1 MPSSITS
8 QENETYFSCAYQCV
22 RELPKKSWEKATNVA
37 KKIKKSGQDDP
48 RRITHSLKVGLAL
61 TLVSMFFYVQALY
74 KSFGDAALWA
84 IMTVVVV
91 MEYSV
96 GATLG
101 KGLNRMFA
109 TLLGG
114 FLGLGVQQL
123 ATLPGKTNQPILLA
137 IFLFIIGAVMTYIR
151 CIPGVK
157 AKYDYG
163 FSIFIL
169 TFSLVSISGYRSD
182 ENQTLQLACKRL
194 LTIIIGSILSMIL
207 CVCIF
212 PVWIG
217 EDLHN
222 SVAKNIEKIGDFLQ
236 GFIDDSFDNVSEDK
250 KSKNEKSFAEEY
262 ESALNS
268 KTKEENMAN
277 LASWEPRHGKFK
289 FSHPWKQYLKVGNST
304 RQCAY
309 KIEALDHHINSKI
322 HISHEV
328 RNKIKDTCQEICL
341 ESGKALKELS
351 SSIKS
356 MNCLSKTNY
365 KAHIGNAKGAIESLN
380 SFLKSNLSEINNLLE
395 IVAIA
400 TMASLLMDVVIS
412 IERISVQVDE
422 LASLAHFKS
431 HDDVQDQP
439 NTTTKATR
447 TRPLPLLRE
456 GFMKRFFPCHKMQ
469 HHHSNRIHESSE
481 CSPKQNTSSSTI
493 EVIVQSV

>member
-1 MPSSITS
+1 MASPITS
-8 QENETYFSCAYQCV
+8 QENATCQWL
-22 RELPKKSWEKATNVA
+22 RELP

-48 RRITHSLKVGLAL
+48 RRITHSLKVGFAL

-74 KSFGDAALWA
+74 DSFGVNTLWA

-91 MEYSV
+91 MEFSV

-101 KGLNRMFA
+101 KGLNRMAA

-114 FLGLGVQQL
+114 FLGFGVQQL

-169 TFSLVSISGYRSD
+169 TFSLVSISGYRND
-182 ENQTLQLACKRL
+182 ESETLELSCKRL
-194 LTIIIGSILSMIL
+194 FTIIIGSILSMI
-207 CVCIF
+207 VSACIF

-222 SVAKNIEKIGDFLQ
+222 SVAKNIEKIGDFLE
-236 GFIDDSFDNVSEDK
+236 GFINDSFNVMEEK

-262 ESALNS
+262 ESVLNS

-277 LASWEPRHGKFK
+277 LASWEPRHGKFQ
-289 FSHPWKQYLKVGNST
+289 FNHPWKQYLKVGNST

-309 KIEALDHHINSKI
+309 KMEALDCHIKSKI
-322 HISHEV
+322 QITHEL
-328 RNKIKDTCQEICL
+328 RNKIKDTCQHICL

-351 SSIKS
+351 LSIKS
-356 MNCLSKTNY
+356 MKCLSKTNY
-365 KAHIGNAKGAIESLN
+365 KAHIANAKEAIESL
-380 SFLKSNLSEINNLLE
+380 STMLKSNLSGGGVEVNLLE
-395 IVAIA
+395 VVAIA
-400 TMASLLMDVVIS
+400 AMASLLMDVVIS
-412 IERISVQVDE
+412 IERISEQVDE

-431 HDDVQDQP
+431 HNNVHQDE
-439 NTTTKATR
+439 TKATR

-456 GFMKRFFPCHKMQ
+456 GIMKRFFPRDKMP
-469 HHHSNRIHESSE
+469 HHHNNRIHESSI
-481 CSPKQNTSSSTI
+481 CSPKQNRSSTI
-493 EVIVQSV
+493 EVIVQ

>member
-1 MPSSITS
+1 MASPITS
-8 QENETYFSCAYQCV
+8 QENATCQWL
-22 RELPKKSWEKATNVA
+22 RELP

-48 RRITHSLKVGLAL
+48 RRITHSLKVGFAL

-74 KSFGDAALWA
+74 DSF
-84 IMTVVVV
+84 
-91 MEYSV
+91 

-101 KGLNRMFA
+101 KGLNRMAA

-114 FLGLGVQQL
+114 FLGFGVQQL

-169 TFSLVSISGYRSD
+169 TFSLVSISGYRND
-182 ENQTLQLACKRL
+182 ESETLELSCKRL
-194 LTIIIGSILSMIL
+194 FTIIIGSILSMI
-207 CVCIF
+207 VSACIF

-222 SVAKNIEKIGDFLQ
+222 SVAKNIEKIGDFLE
-236 GFIDDSFDNVSEDK
+236 GFINDSFNVMEEK

-262 ESALNS
+262 ESVLNS

-277 LASWEPRHGKFK
+277 LASWEPRHGKFQ
-289 FSHPWKQYLKVGNST
+289 FNHPWKQYLKVGNST

-309 KIEALDHHINSKI
+309 KMEALDYHIKSKI
-322 HISHEV
+322 QITHEL
-328 RNKIKDTCQEICL
+328 RNKIKDTCQHICL

-351 SSIKS
+351 LSIKS
-356 MNCLSKTNY
+356 MKCLSKTNY
-365 KAHIGNAKGAIESLN
+365 KAHIANAKEAIESL
-380 SFLKSNLSEINNLLE
+380 STMLKSNLSGGGVEVNLLE
-395 IVAIA
+395 VVAIA
-400 TMASLLMDVVIS
+400 AMASLLMDVVIS
-412 IERISVQVDE
+412 IERISEQVDE

-431 HDDVQDQP
+431 HNNVHQDE
-439 NTTTKATR
+439 TKATR

-456 GFMKRFFPCHKMQ
+456 GIMKRFFPRDKMP
-469 HHHSNRIHESSE
+469 HHHNNRIHESSI
-481 CSPKQNTSSSTI
+481 CSPKQNRSSTI
-493 EVIVQSV
+493 EVIVQ